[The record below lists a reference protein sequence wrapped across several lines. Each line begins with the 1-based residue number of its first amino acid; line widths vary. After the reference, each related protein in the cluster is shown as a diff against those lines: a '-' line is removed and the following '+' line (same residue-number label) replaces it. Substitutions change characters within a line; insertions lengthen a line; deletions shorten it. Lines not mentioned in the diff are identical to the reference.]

1 MPAGTIALTN
11 NSAAVTGTGTS
22 FGTELAAN
30 DFIVATV
37 GGVTYTLGIE
47 SVDSATALTLSK
59 IYDGPTTATA
69 AWTPLPAAAMSLI
82 SAQTAADVARALRA
96 ANFDKVNW
104 QQVFSELGDITVTLP
119 DGSQFQGPSWRKISE
134 LLATLDV
141 GSITEIAA
149 QIHADAEQVASD
161 KSLILQ
167 AADNAI
173 AANNSAQQAK
183 EGAQAADQSAQQSKA
198 DATTQAGIAKAE
210 ADRAKAEADRA
221 AASNPDNSLLKS
233 QNLNDLP
240 DKSESRKNLDVY
252 SRAEVDGKGGGYV
265 GRAFW
270 HPLRTSVP
278 GGNSPG
284 DGQMVNRTGTYASVW
299 AECAAGRLPV
309 VTDAVWL
316 SDPTKRGCYSSG
328 DGSTTFRF
336 PDYNGVQ
343 PGSIPAPVMR
353 GDGGLTDGTIQQNAA
368 PNITGFYRSYAGIVD
383 TAENNNPASNLG
395 AFALARGIATESP
408 GYRYAAFGT
417 ANSTTQYAHQVG
429 IDASRSNTAYGRDG
443 ALEVRGNSIV
453 GCWVI
458 QFAGVANNAGSI
470 DALALST
477 RIEQV
482 AQSVSALSNRIGYAL
497 VNTTTNLALN
507 SRMVLTNPF
516 GNTVPVIV
524 VPEIYH
530 ATLQKWITTDWV
542 FVGTSDSRGV
552 RAHYSEGEG
561 IVLRSGSTNFI
572 LTTAQSGVSQE
583 IAAAYN
589 TPSPIR
595 VHVWKVQS

>member
-59 IYDGPTTATA
+59 IYDGPTTAGA

-104 QQVFSELGDITVTLP
+104 QQVFSELGDIIVTLP

-141 GSITEIAA
+141 GSITEIAD

-161 KSLILQ
+161 SSIAESAKTDAVYANENAQQAKTDAQ
-167 AADNAI
+167 AANT
-173 AANNSAQQAK
+173 SAQQA
-183 EGAQAADQSAQQSKA
+183 KA
-198 DATTQAGIAKAE
+198 DATTQAEIATTE

-240 DKSESRKNLDVY
+240 DKSESRKNLNVY
-252 SRAEVDGKGGGYV
+252 SKEEVDGKGGGYV

-278 GGNSPG
+278 GGNSPA
-284 DGQMVNRTGTYASVW
+284 DGQVVNRTGAYASLW

-316 SDPTKRGCYSSG
+316 ADPTKRGCYSSG

-368 PNITGFYRSYAGIVD
+368 PAIRGSLGGYWRAIGTPD
-383 TAENNNPASNLG
+383 G
-395 AFALARGIATESP
+395 AFAASAPVSSNT
-408 GYRYAAFGT
+408 AGT
-417 ANSTTQYAHQVG
+417 ATSTYTDTNF
-429 IDASRSNTAYGRDG
+429 DASRSNLAYGRDG
-443 ALEVRGNSIV
+443 ATEVRMNSLV

-482 AQSVSALSNRIGYAL
+482 AQSVAAVAARIDRATI
-497 VNTTTNLALN
+497 VTSTNLALG
-507 SRMVLTNPF
+507 SRTVFDNPF
-516 GNTVPVIV
+516 GNSTPVITLCEV
-524 VPEIYH
+524 YH
-530 ATLQKWITTDWV
+530 ATLLKWIPTIWSVVTTAE
-542 FVGTSDSRGV
+542 VGGV
-552 RAHYSEGEG
+552 VASYSEGTG
-561 IVLRSGSTNFI
+561 IVVRVAPNAYVLRTAMSGTSEDF
-572 LTTAQSGVSQE
+572 
-583 IAAAYN
+583 AANYA

-595 VHVWKVQS
+595 IHVWKVLP

>member
-59 IYDGPTTATA
+59 IYDGPTTAGA

-149 QIHADAEQVASD
+149 QIHADADQVATD
-161 KSLILQ
+161 KPIIEQ
-167 AADNAI
+167 AKNDAM
-173 AANNSAQQAK
+173 AANAAAQQAEK
-183 EGAQAADQSAQQSKA
+183 GAQAADESAQQSEA

-221 AASNPDNSLLKS
+221 AASNPANSLLKV
-233 QNLNDLP
+233 QNLADLP
-240 DKSESRKNLDVY
+240 DKSVSRTNLNVY
-252 SRAEVDGKGGGYV
+252 SKEEVDGKGGGYV

-284 DGQMVNRTGTYASVW
+284 DGQVVNRTGTYASLW

-309 VTDAVWL
+309 VTDEVWL
-316 SDPTKRGCYSSG
+316 ADPTKRGCYSSG

-343 PGSIPAPVMR
+343 SGSIPAPVMR
-353 GDGGLTDGTIQQNAA
+353 GDGGLTDGTIQRNAA
-368 PNITGFYRSYAGIVD
+368 PNITATVD
-383 TAENNNPASNLG
+383 GRTSGTVGAPFGNIQGTNNAFTTSVPATTGSLLQ
-395 AFALARGIATESP
+395 AIQT
-408 GYRYAAFGT
+408 GT
-417 ANSTTQYAHQVG
+417 LNDRNVRLSFNASLS
-429 IDASRSNTAYGRDG
+429 DAAYGRDDTT
-443 ALEVRGNSIV
+443 EVRSNSIV
-453 GCWVI
+453 GCWVV
-458 QFAGVANNAGSI
+458 QFAGTANNAGSI
-470 DALALST
+470 DALALAT

-482 AQSVSALSNRIGYAL
+482 AQSVAAVAARIDTAIVTSSGT
-497 VNTTTNLALN
+497 VALN
-507 SRMVLTNPF
+507 SRTVLPNPF
-516 GNTVPVIV
+516 GINTPVIV
-524 VPEIYH
+524 QAEFYNY
-530 ATLQKWITTDWV
+530 TLSAWVAITWIRNNALSY
-542 FVGTSDSRGV
+542 GTQGFYV
-552 RAHYSEGEG
+552 EGEG
-561 IVLRSGSTNFI
+561 IVIKVGNDGFG
-572 LTTAQSGVSQE
+572 AGGA
-583 IAAAYN
+583 IAAASKEFAADYK
-589 TPSPIR
+589 TPSPVRARI
-595 VHVWKVQS
+595 WKVQS

>member
-183 EGAQAADQSAQQSKA
+183 EGAQAADQSAQQSKS

-233 QNLNDLP
+233 QNLSDLP
-240 DKSESRKNLDVY
+240 DKSVSRNNLDVY

-265 GRAFW
+265 GRVFW

-284 DGQMVNRTGTYASVW
+284 DGQVVNRTGTYASVW

-316 SDPTKRGCYSSG
+316 ADPTKRGCYSSG

-343 PGSIPAPVMR
+343 PGSISAPVMR
-353 GDGGLTDGTIQQNAA
+353 GDGGLTDGTIQKSAA
-368 PNITGFYRSYAGIVD
+368 PNITGVFGVSAGTGLVISSSNISGAFIRAPGNK
-383 TAENNNPASNLG
+383 TSATNGQTLASNDLG
-395 AFALARGIATESP
+395 FSANASNGLYQDDVTE
-408 GYRYAAFGT
+408 
-417 ANSTTQYAHQVG
+417 
-429 IDASRSNTAYGRDG
+429 I
-443 ALEVRGNSIV
+443 RGNSIV
-453 GCWVI
+453 GCWII

-482 AQSVSALSNRIGYAL
+482 AQSITAVGNRIGYAL
-497 VNTTTNLALN
+497 ITTSTNLALN
-507 SRMVLTNPF
+507 SRMVLQNPF
-516 GNTVPVIV
+516 GNAVPVV
-524 VPEIYH
+524 VMCEIFH
-530 ATLQKWITTDWV
+530 ATLQKWVTGAWV
-542 FVGTSDSRGV
+542 YISNTSSFGLV
-552 RAHYSEGEG
+552 AAYSEGEG
-561 IVLRSGSTNFI
+561 IVLRSAKEGFVAGN
-572 LTTAQSGVSQE
+572 GNGGGSQE
-583 IAAAYN
+583 FTSNYV
-589 TPSPIR
+589 TPSPVRI
-595 VHVWKVQS
+595 HVWKVTQ